1 MRRRHLLEVNA
12 SVADGRL
19 QMGWSFSREVHRRE
33 SIEAL
38 VSEYE
43 AALVEVVEH
52 CTEEGAGGHTPSD
65 FPLAKLNEQ
74 KLGKILSRMR
84 K

>member
-1 MRRRHLLEVNA
+1 
-12 SVADGRL
+12 
-19 QMGWSFSREVHRRE
+19 VHRKE

-38 VSEYE
+38 VGEYE
-43 AALVEVVEH
+43 RALEEVVEH
-52 CTEEGAGGHTPSD
+52 CTQEGAGGYTPSD
-65 FPLAKLNEQ
+65 FPLAKLNEA